1 VNIPLK
7 ENRKCS
13 HKRRPNIFGKFIFHF
28 FVAKEQEKNLSR
40 KMMCIRKKKEDIGL
54 LINCQ
59 KSFAPT
65 ICEECMIKEFQYA

>member
-28 FVAKEQEKNLSR
+28 LVAKEQEKNLSR
-40 KMMCIRKKKEDIGL
+40 KMICIKKKIGKYGAF
-54 LINCQ
+54 N
-59 KSFAPT
+59 
-65 ICEECMIKEFQYA
+65 